1 MVSRNLNIIN
11 NDLGLRLYE
20 VNFSEFG
27 ISSID
32 NIQKSGIF
40 FDNINLII
48 IINARYDVN
57 FCFQIRLVY
66 NYYTNLEARYFHNGT
81 WGSWTTI
88 CTLKS

>member
-20 VNFSEFG
+20 GNFSEFG

-32 NIQKSGIF
+32 NI
-40 FDNINLII
+40 NLII
-48 IINARYDVN
+48 IINVRYDVN

-81 WGSWTTI
+81 
-88 CTLKS
+88 